1 MKMNFALRSW
11 REESGMDVCSLR
23 AQGDDNPPPVPD
35 LVLPLLALLPQSGT
49 PYFILF
55 GAGFAIGIV
64 GHLSGSRGLVAVGV
78 ALVAFAAFFLLVA
91 FNLTENTPPEIE
103 NAR

>member
-1 MKMNFALRSW
+1 M
-11 REESGMDVCSLR
+11 
-23 AQGDDNPPPVPD
+23 PD
-35 LVLPLLALLPQSGT
+35 LAFAIFALLPQSGT
-49 PYFILF
+49 PYFVLF

-78 ALVAFAAFFLLVA
+78 ALIALAAFFLLVA

>member
-1 MKMNFALRSW
+1 M
-11 REESGMDVCSLR
+11 
-23 AQGDDNPPPVPD
+23 PD
-35 LVLPLLALLPQSGT
+35 LALSFLALLPQSGT

-55 GAGFAIGIV
+55 GTGFAIGIV
-64 GHLSGSRGLVAVGV
+64 GHLSGSHRLVAVGV
-78 ALVAFAAFFLLVA
+78 ALIALAAFFLLVA